1 MRRPTLLLGLMLC
14 VAVSPVIAG
23 PSSAAAATGQ
33 CTITNM
39 KNGVTPFESTFT
51 ASVKSIQTDPLVG
64 GMKTIVAR
72 NRAVYNNIPECG
84 KGRYFGRI
92 TTRRAGKNVLIAKA
106 DKAFDYGMEC
116 NRYCARG
123 ALKMGLTKG
132 GRKILVAALKAKQNV
147 KVTASLR
154 EYDTYGDS
162 YFYSTLVTLKRLPSG
177 GGGGR

>member
-1 MRRPTLLLGLMLC
+1 
-14 VAVSPVIAG
+14 
-23 PSSAAAATGQ
+23 
-33 CTITNM
+33 
-39 KNGVTPFESTFT
+39 
-51 ASVKSIQTDPLVG
+51 
-64 GMKTIVAR
+64 
-72 NRAVYNNIPECG
+72 
-84 KGRYFGRI
+84 
-92 TTRRAGKNVLIAKA
+92 VLIAKA